1 MGNKIAS
8 RLRSLA
14 VGRPWVPLAL
24 LALVCLASTG
34 VRSAWI
40 GQPCRASCTTPA
52 EHLLIFDER
61 YYVNAARVIAG
72 IRPPNISGSA
82 YRHAPFGSDPNAE
95 HPQLAKLVMASSIEL
110 LGDNPWGWRLGSI
123 VFGTLG
129 LLGMFALVRWAGGT
143 RWLALGAATLM
154 ASDNLMIVQGRI
166 GTLEVYVIAA
176 MVWSVALYL
185 RGQPLLA
192 GLVAGVGACM
202 KLFAL
207 DVAAVLIVYELLR
220 WRAPA
225 LRTRMRS
232 VAGATLA
239 LVGSFFGLLAVLDRI
254 ARPFDNSARRF
265 VGGGP
270 FSHFGH
276 MVSYAA
282 HQTGFSNGN
291 GIASWPWEWL
301 GDYKP
306 IPYLRVDPASPA
318 VGLGGVHPAVHFLGL
333 ISPPILLA
341 GVLGMAA
348 ALWLTLAGPLARRWR
363 SARASHPG
371 VDAVIPASPERNL
384 LHVSVAWFLGTFG
397 PFVVSS
403 LGFNRITYLYYMSI
417 VMPGM
422 YLAAA
427 WVAWRLRRHGWV
439 VGVWVVCVVAAAV
452 VLYPFTPLP

>member
-8 RLRSLA
+8 RLREMPA
-14 VGRPWVPLAL
+14 GRPWLALAL

-34 VRSAWI
+34 ARSAWI
-40 GQPCRASCTTPA
+40 GQPCRGACTTPA
-52 EHLLIFDER
+52 DHLLIFDER

-72 IRPPNISGSA
+72 IRPPDISGSA

-95 HPQLAKLVMASSIEL
+95 HPQLAKLIMAGSIEL
-110 LGDNPWGWRLGSI
+110 LGDNPWAWRLGSI

-129 LLGMFALVRWAGGT
+129 LLGMFALVRWGGGG

-154 ASDNLMIVQGRI
+154 ASDNQMLIQGRI
-166 GTLEVYVIAA
+166 STLEIYVIAT

-185 RGQPLLA
+185 RGKPLLA

-207 DVAAVLIVYELLR
+207 DVAPVLLVYELLR
-220 WRAPA
+220 WRAPPLKPRIRA
-225 LRTRMRS
+225 VG
-232 VAGATLA
+232 VAIAA
-239 LVGSFFGLLAVLDRI
+239 LVGSFFALLAILDRI
-254 ARPFDNSARRF
+254 ARPFDNSARQF
-265 VGGGP
+265 VSGGP

-282 HQTGFSNGN
+282 QQTGLSNGN
-291 GIASWPWEWL
+291 GIASWPWQWL
-301 GDYKP
+301 ADYKP
-306 IPYLRVDPASPA
+306 IPYLRVDPTNPA
-318 VGLGGVHPAVHFLGL
+318 AGLNGVHPAVHFLGL

-341 GVLGMAA
+341 GVVGTAA
-348 ALWLTLAGPLARRWR
+348 ALWLTLFCPVIRRWR
-363 SARASHPG
+363 HGGGFGTSVAAGATASA
-371 VDAVIPASPERNL
+371 ERNL
-384 LHVSVAWFLGTFG
+384 LRVAVAWFIGTFG
-397 PFVVSS
+397 PFLISS
-403 LGFNRITYLYYMSI
+403 VAFDRITYLYYMSI

-427 WVAWRLRRHGWV
+427 WMAWRLRRYRWLLGLWL
-439 VGVWVVCVVAAAV
+439 VCVAAAAV